1 MKILVLNAGS
11 SSQKSCLYEIQPH
24 TDLSTPLEPLWEA
37 SIDWTVSDEY
47 GLLKVFA
54 NGQKRKIDLPLDNK
68 RDGILIMLET
78 ITHGHTKVLSSLD
91 DIDIIGHRIVHGG
104 RSYSRSCIITP
115 EVEQTIKDLIPL
127 APNHHPAHLEGIKAI
142 ALTLPQTPQVAVFD
156 TAFHSSIPPKAKI
169 YPLPYQWYER
179 GIQRYG
185 FHGISHGYVSQRAA
199 QILGKPME
207 DLKIISCHLGNGSSV
222 TAIKNGHSID
232 TSMGFT
238 PLEGLMMGTR
248 CGSIDP
254 AILLHLMDEYGYDY
268 GQLNQLLNKESG
280 LLGVSQIS
288 ADVRSI
294 ISAIANGNHQAQLA
308 LDIFTHRVTSVIGS
322 MIPGLGGLDVLIF
335 TAGIGENSP
344 LIREQVCSQFSFL
357 NLKLDREK
365 NQGKCL
371 DRNIANPDS
380 SVAIIT
386 IKTQEDWAIALQT
399 LPFCP
404 KES

>member
-37 SIDWTVSDEY
+37 SIDWTVNDEY

-54 NGQKRKIDLPLDNK
+54 NNQKRKIDLPLDNK
-68 RDGILIMLET
+68 GESILIMLET
-78 ITHGHTKVLSSLD
+78 ITHGHTKVLSSLEE
-91 DIDIIGHRIVHGG
+91 IDIIGHRIVHGG
-104 RSYSRSCIITP
+104 RNYSQSCVITT
-115 EVEQTIKDLIPL
+115 EVEQAIQDLIPL
-127 APNHHPAHLEGIKAI
+127 APNHHPAHLEGIRAI
-142 ALTLPQTPQVAVFD
+142 ARTLSKTPQVAVFD
-156 TAFHSSIPPKAKI
+156 TAFHSKIPPEAKV
-169 YPLPYQWYER
+169 YPIPYELYEK

-185 FHGISHGYVSQRAA
+185 FHGIYHEYVSQRAA
-199 QILGKPME
+199 KILDKPLE
-207 DLKIISCHLGNGSSV
+207 DLRIISCHLGNGSSI

-254 AILLHLMDEYGYDY
+254 AILLHLMDEYGYDKE
-268 GQLNQLLNKESG
+268 QLNQLLNKESG
-280 LLGVSQIS
+280 LLGVSQVS

-308 LDIFTHRVTSVIGS
+308 LDIFVHRVQSVIGS
-322 MIPGLGGLDVLIF
+322 MIPSLGGLDVLVF

-344 LIREQVCSQFSFL
+344 LVREQVCAGFSFL
-357 NLKLDREK
+357 NLQLDLK
-365 NQGKCL
+365 QNNLKCL
-371 DRNIANPDS
+371 DHNIASADS
-380 SVAIIT
+380 SVAVVVV
-386 IKTQEDWAIALQT
+386 KTQEDWAIALQT
-399 LPFCP
+399 LPFSP
-404 KES
+404 S